1 MEKGVRIGSGYGLII
16 TVYFQEQVTE
26 TSMKKNVF
34 LAVVFASFVVSAGYV
49 MAGEGKG
56 KGEGKVKGDK
66 AAVAL
71 EDITLTGKISKTEA
85 GKAGVV
91 HFVLTDAEGNKIKL
105 PKAVSA
111 KGGEGEG
118 AAVIKL
124 EDFVD
129 AQVEVVGKGRVE
141 EKEGKKVTVLKSVS
155 SVKKV
160 EAKAEEVKKDEAAPA
175 AK

>member
-1 MEKGVRIGSGYGLII
+1 M
-16 TVYFQEQVTE
+16 
-26 TSMKKNVF
+26 
-34 LAVVFASFVVSAGYV
+34 
-49 MAGEGKG
+49 
-56 KGEGKVKGDK
+56 
-66 AAVAL
+66 
-71 EDITLTGKISKTEA
+71 
-85 GKAGVV
+85 
-91 HFVLTDAEGNKIKL
+91 
-105 PKAVSA
+105 
-111 KGGEGEG
+111 
-118 AAVIKL
+118 IKL